1 MRPGDHGDS
10 RCALS
15 GRPSR
20 PGRPRPAHSSRLFLA
35 PPTGPALGASRLGR
49 LTAWAP
55 FLGQPSRPAHHAGA
69 FGPTFPV
76 NPFSALSPPGVLG
89 RRLAVAAT
97 VRPVAATPT
106 SSPGSA
112 SSRRPPLGE
121 AKRLFLRHLRLH
133 APELPSPSGTPPS
146 PRDPS
151 PGCRGRG
158 CPPPPK
164 RCRGPLG
171 WKPQGKPVRAFLHP
185 ANAGQVRAPHGVR
198 GPPRSRSPS
207 YSPGLP
213 LSRAGFSPPPQ
224 GVQAPLRQRVLPTAH
239 RDPFSPAAT
248 GPGSRP
254 RGSPVRPRYL
264 PPSRLRYALAACV
277 ALSPYEVPELGVLQP
292 GDGPCGLQAA
302 CSGQRG
308 SRTLPVSGL
317 AIVRPRLWL
326 PGSAG
331 PPVSLG
337 PLVSHDTLSTGHP
350 CTRRGA
356 MGSLPAGG
364 GTCTHFPRP
373 SPRGWSPGTLSAS
386 PNRLLPGSPGL
397 WECSRAQGCAPD
409 ALR

>member
-1 MRPGDHGDS
+1 MS
-10 RCALS
+10 
-15 GRPSR
+15 RPSR
-20 PGRPRPAHSSRLFLA
+20 PA
-35 PPTGPALGASRLGR
+35 PHL
-49 LTAWAP
+49 
-55 FLGQPSRPAHHAGA
+55 GA

-76 NPFSALSPPGVLG
+76 NPFSALSSPGVLG

-97 VRPVAATPT
+97 DRPVAATPT

-121 AKRLFLRHLRLH
+121 VKRLFLRHLRLH

-239 RDPFSPAAT
+239 PLPHRLPPPR
-248 GPGSRP
+248 GIRGRGP

-264 PPSRLRYALAACV
+264 PLAAF
-277 ALSPYEVPELGVLQP
+277 ATPWPLAWPFPPTRFRSSGYSRHGQDFTDPRRAARSREGFAPSP
-292 GDGPCGLQAA
+292 LQA
-302 CSGQRG
+302 
-308 SRTLPVSGL
+308 
-317 AIVRPRLWL
+317 
-326 PGSAG
+326 
-331 PPVSLG
+331 
-337 PLVSHDTLSTGHP
+337 
-350 CTRRGA
+350 
-356 MGSLPAGG
+356 
-364 GTCTHFPRP
+364 
-373 SPRGWSPGTLSAS
+373 
-386 PNRLLPGSPGL
+386 
-397 WECSRAQGCAPD
+397 
-409 ALR
+409 

>member
-1 MRPGDHGDS
+1 MS
-10 RCALS
+10 R
-15 GRPSR
+15 
-20 PGRPRPAHSSRLFLA
+20 
-35 PPTGPALGASRLGR
+35 
-49 LTAWAP
+49 
-55 FLGQPSRPAHHAGA
+55 PSRPAHHLGA

-97 VRPVAATPT
+97 DRPVAATPT

-277 ALSPYEVPELGVLQP
+277 ALSPYEVPELGVLRARP
-292 GDGPCGLQAA
+292 RLHGPQAGG
-302 CSGQRG
+302 SEQRG
-308 SRTLPVSGL
+308 SRTPPVTGL
-317 AIVRPRLWL
+317 AIVRPRLSGAGL
-326 PGSAG
+326 PSRFPWSAG
-331 PPVSLG
+331 PPVSLS
-337 PLVSHDTLSTGHP
+337 PLVPRGTLSTGLLR
-350 CTRRGA
+350 TRDRA
-356 MGSLPAGG
+356 MGSPHPVG
-364 GTCTHFPRP
+364 GTCTHFPAVSPGGSPPGPFPGRP
-373 SPRGWSPGTLSAS
+373 ISPPIPRGMWIAVEPEAVPPERRVECGASQDFPPAPRFPGVRHRS
-386 PNRLLPGSPGL
+386 GS
-397 WECSRAQGCAPD
+397 S
-409 ALR
+409 

>member
-1 MRPGDHGDS
+1 
-10 RCALS
+10 
-15 GRPSR
+15 
-20 PGRPRPAHSSRLFLA
+20 
-35 PPTGPALGASRLGR
+35 
-49 LTAWAP
+49 
-55 FLGQPSRPAHHAGA
+55 
-69 FGPTFPV
+69 
-76 NPFSALSPPGVLG
+76 
-89 RRLAVAAT
+89 
-97 VRPVAATPT
+97 VAATPT

-185 ANAGQVRAPHGVR
+185 ANAGQVRAPRGVR

-264 PPSRLRYALAACV
+264 PLPAFATPWPLAWPFPPTRFR
-277 ALSPYEVPELGVLQP
+277 S
-292 GDGPCGLQAA
+292 
-302 CSGQRG
+302 SGY
-308 SRTLPVSGL
+308 SGHGQDFTD
-317 AIVRPRLWL
+317 P
-326 PGSAG
+326 
-331 PPVSLG
+331 
-337 PLVSHDTLSTGHP
+337 
-350 CTRRGA
+350 RRGA
-356 MGSLPAGG
+356 RSRGG
-364 GTCTHFPRP
+364 V
-373 SPRGWSPGTLSAS
+373 
-386 PNRLLPGSPGL
+386 
-397 WECSRAQGCAPD
+397 APPPLQ
-409 ALR
+409 A